1 MPYYGNTLFQKIP
14 DEVFFSMPIYGSK
27 SVKNKTVTSE

>member
-14 DEVFFSMPIYGSK
+14 DEVFFLACPFMDQKVLKIRQ
-27 SVKNKTVTSE
+27 